1 MIRWFMKD
9 ALWYANQTTLTES
22 KKKKNTILLIML
34 NKVVIQEPNAREFEY
49 VCGDWLF

>member
-22 KKKKNTILLIML
+22 KKKKKYHIVDNVKQSC
-34 NKVVIQEPNAREFEY
+34 NSGA
-49 VCGDWLF
+49 